1 MKKKEI
7 RIYFKAITDGDREKV
22 AELIESDKAYLTVC
36 SFAPP
41 KKNDGQSGL
50 QVAFK
55 TGNFDIA
62 TLLIAKGADVNFRET
77 SAINEWTAP
86 VLHDCIRAM
95 IFNSYTLQKNEDRF
109 NQAYLLFQQML
120 ERKADPN
127 AIDSYG
133 NNCLHRAILDA
144 QQMINHPHADLSD
157 GILLQQ
163 LRKLFKTLISAGADI
178 HRHDDRRPDA
188 ESLIKN
194 FRLENYQLLE

>member
-7 RIYFKAITDGDREKV
+7 RTYFKVITDGNIQKV
-22 AELIESDKAYLTVC
+22 AELIEADKAYLTTC
-36 SFAPP
+36 SLSPP

-62 TLLIAKGADVNFRET
+62 GLLIEKGADVNFMET
-77 SAINEWTAP
+77 LVINEWTAP

-95 IFNSYTLQKNEDRF
+95 IFNSYTLQKDTARF
-109 NQAYLLFQQML
+109 DQAFALFQQML
-120 ERKADPN
+120 NRKADPN
-127 AIDSYG
+127 AMDSYG

-144 QQMINHPHADLSD
+144 NQVIHHPNADLSD

-163 LRKLFKTLISAGADI
+163 LRKIFRTLISAGADI
-178 HRHDDRRPDA
+178 HRHDERRPDA

-194 FRLENYQLLE
+194 FRLENYHLLE

>member
-109 NQAYLLFQQML
+109 KQAYLLFQQML

-144 QQMINHPHADLSD
+144 HQMINHPHADLSD

>member
-1 MKKKEI
+1 MKKKDI
-7 RIYFKAITDGDREKV
+7 RTYFKAITEGNLEKA
-22 AELIESDKAYLTVC
+22 AELIETDRSYLTVC

-62 TLLIAKGADVNFRET
+62 GLLIEKGADVNFMET

-95 IFNSYTLQKNEDRF
+95 IFNTYTLRKNEDRF
-109 NQAYLLFQQML
+109 NQAYSLFQQML
-120 ERKADPN
+120 QRKADPN
-127 AIDSYG
+127 AVDSYG

-144 QQMINHPHADLSD
+144 NQMISHPNADLSG

-163 LRKLFKTLISAGADI
+163 LRKIFKTLISAGADI
-178 HRHDDRRPDA
+178 HRHDERRPDA

-194 FRLENYQLLE
+194 FRLENYRLW

>member
-1 MKKKEI
+1 MNKKEI
-7 RIYFKAITDGDREKV
+7 RTYFKAITDGNIQKV
-22 AELIESDKAYLTVC
+22 AELVEADKAYLTTC
-36 SFAPP
+36 SLSPP

-62 TLLIAKGADVNFRET
+62 GLLIEKRADVNFMET

-95 IFNSYTLQKNEDRF
+95 IFNSFTLQKDTARF
-109 NQAYLLFQQML
+109 DQAFALFQQML
-120 ERKADPN
+120 NRNADPN
-127 AIDSYG
+127 AMDSYG

-144 QQMINHPHADLSD
+144 NQVIHHPNADLSD

-163 LRKLFKTLISAGADI
+163 LRKIFRTLISAGADI
-178 HRHDDRRPDA
+178 HRHDERRPDA

-194 FRLENYQLLE
+194 FRLENYHLLE

>member
-1 MKKKEI
+1 MKKKDI
-7 RIYFKAITDGDREKV
+7 RNYFKAIADGDIEKL

-62 TLLIAKGADVNFRET
+62 GLLIKKGADVNFIET

-95 IFNSYTLQKNEDRF
+95 IFNTYTLQKNEERF
-109 NQAYLLFQQML
+109 DQAYFLFQQML
-120 ERKADPN
+120 DRKADPN
-127 AIDSYG
+127 AMDSYG

-144 QQMINHPHADLSD
+144 NQMISHPNADLSD

-163 LRKLFKTLISAGADI
+163 LRKIFRTLISAGADI
-178 HRHDDRRPDA
+178 HRHDERRPDA
-188 ESLIKN
+188 ESLINN
-194 FRLENYQLLE
+194 FRLENYQLW

>member
-7 RIYFKAITDGDREKV
+7 RIYFKAITDGDTEKV

>member
-1 MKKKEI
+1 MKKKDI
-7 RIYFKAITDGDREKV
+7 SIFFKAVTDGDAGKV
-22 AELIESDKAYLTVC
+22 SELIESDKEYLTVC

-55 TGNFDIA
+55 TGNFNIA
-62 TLLIAKGADVNFRET
+62 GLLIEKGADVNFRET
-77 SAINEWTAP
+77 SAINEWMAP

-95 IFNSYTLQKNEDRF
+95 IFNTHTLQKNEDRF
-109 NQAYLLFQQML
+109 NQAYSLFQQML

-127 AIDSYG
+127 AVDSFG
-133 NNCLHRAILDA
+133 NNCLHRTILDA
-144 QQMINHPHADLSD
+144 QQMISHPHANLSD
-157 GILLQQ
+157 GILLHQ
-163 LRKLFKTLISAGADI
+163 LRKIFKTLISAGADI

>member
-1 MKKKEI
+1 MKKKDI
-7 RIYFKAITDGDREKV
+7 RTYFKAITDGDIEKV
-22 AELIESDKAYLTVC
+22 AEFIESDKAYLTVC

-62 TLLIAKGADVNFRET
+62 GLLIEKGADVNFIET

-95 IFNSYTLQKNEDRF
+95 IFNTYTLQKNKERF
-109 NQAYLLFQQML
+109 DQAYFLFQQML
-120 ERKADPN
+120 NKKADPN
-127 AIDSYG
+127 AMDSYG

-144 QQMINHPHADLSD
+144 NQMISYPNADLSD

-163 LRKLFKTLISAGADI
+163 LRKIFRTLISAGADI
-178 HRHDDRRPDA
+178 HRHDERRPDA

-194 FRLENYQLLE
+194 FRLENYQLW

>member
-1 MKKKEI
+1 MNKKEI
-7 RIYFKAITDGDREKV
+7 RAYFKAITESNLQKV
-22 AELIESDKAYLTVC
+22 TELIGSDKAYLTVC

-62 TLLIAKGADVNFRET
+62 GLLIEKGADVNFMET

-95 IFNSYTLQKNEDRF
+95 IFNTYTLQKNEKRF
-109 NQAYLLFQQML
+109 AHAYALFQQML
-120 ERKADPN
+120 DRGADPN
-127 AIDSYG
+127 AMDSYG

-144 QQMINHPHADLSD
+144 SQMISHPNADLSD
-157 GILLQQ
+157 GILLLQ
-163 LRKLFKTLISAGADI
+163 LRKIFKTLISAGADI
-178 HRHDDRRPDA
+178 HRHDERRPDA
-188 ESLIKN
+188 ESLMIN
-194 FRLENYQLLE
+194 FRLENYKLW

>member
-7 RIYFKAITDGDREKV
+7 RTYFKAITEGNLEKV
-22 AELIESDKAYLTVC
+22 TELIEADKAYLTVC

-62 TLLIAKGADVNFRET
+62 GLLIEKGADVNFIET

-95 IFNSYTLQKNEDRF
+95 IFNTYTLQKNEERF
-109 NQAYLLFQQML
+109 DQAYSLFQQML
-120 ERKADPN
+120 EKKADPN
-127 AIDSYG
+127 AVDSYG

-144 QQMINHPHADLSD
+144 SQMISHPNADLSG

-163 LRKLFKTLISAGADI
+163 LRKICKTLISAGADV
-178 HRHDDRRPDA
+178 HRRDERRPDA
-188 ESLIKN
+188 ESLMKN
-194 FRLENYQLLE
+194 FRLENYQLW

>member
-1 MKKKEI
+1 MKKKDI
-7 RIYFKAITDGDREKV
+7 RIFFRAVTEGDAGKV
-22 AELIESDKAYLTVC
+22 AELIASDKAYLTVC

-55 TGNFDIA
+55 TGSFEIA
-62 TLLIAKGADVNFRET
+62 GLLIEKGADVNFMET

-95 IFNSYTLQKNEDRF
+95 IFNTYTLQKNEDRF
-109 NQAYLLFQQML
+109 NQAYFLFQQML

-127 AIDSYG
+127 AVDSFG

-144 QQMINHPHADLSD
+144 QQMISHPHADLSD
-157 GILLQQ
+157 GVLLHQ
-163 LRKLFKTLISAGADI
+163 LRKVFKALISAGADI
-178 HRHDDRRPDA
+178 HRHDDRRPEA

>member
-1 MKKKEI
+1 MNKKEI
-7 RIYFKAITDGDREKV
+7 RTYFKAIADGNIQKV

-55 TGNFDIA
+55 TGNFEIA
-62 TLLIAKGADVNFRET
+62 RLLIEKGANVNFTET

-95 IFNSYTLQKNEDRF
+95 LFNTYKLQKNEERF
-109 NQAYLLFQQML
+109 DQAYLLFQQML

-127 AIDSYG
+127 AMDSYG

-144 QQMINHPHADLSD
+144 NQMISHPHADLSD
-157 GILLQQ
+157 GILLHQ
-163 LRKLFKTLISAGADI
+163 LRKVFKALLSAGADI
-178 HRHDDRRPDA
+178 HLHDERRPDA

>member
-1 MKKKEI
+1 MKKKDI
-7 RIYFKAITDGDREKV
+7 RIFFRAITEGNAGKV
-22 AELIESDKAYLTVC
+22 AELIASDKAYLTVC

-55 TGNFDIA
+55 TGNFEIA
-62 TLLIAKGADVNFRET
+62 GLLIGKGADVNFMET

-86 VLHDCIRAM
+86 VLHDCIRSM
-95 IFNSYTLQKNEDRF
+95 LFNTYTLQKNEDRF
-109 NQAYLLFQQML
+109 NRAYLLFQQML

-127 AIDSYG
+127 AVDSLG

-144 QQMINHPHADLSD
+144 QQMISHPHADLSD
-157 GILLQQ
+157 GVLLRQ
-163 LRKLFKTLISAGADI
+163 LRKVFKALISAGADI
-178 HRHDDRRPDA
+178 HRHDERRPDA